1 VVERD
6 RVRTDPA
13 GDSMT
18 TGDKVLDMCCW
29 TFIVLIAF
37 VSFTLGALACVGV
50 IQ

>member
-1 VVERD
+1 MR
-6 RVRTDPA
+6 
-13 GDSMT
+13 

-37 VSFTLGALACVGV
+37 VSFTLATMACVGV